1 MCCAGIPL
9 DAGFAAGYA
18 GRMERKL
25 ALILLLTVG
34 LGVGVA
40 AGVVI
45 AQGPPAVQPN
55 AAPPNAAPPAKV
67 RDWYD
72 YADIIFRVVTILVL
86 SGGLVGTFAV
96 LTSLRASA
104 YGQIFGRFQGVLLK
118 LADHPDL
125 FDRMKK
131 EEYTDA
137 ENDPNNPAVATNPH
151 RFFANAIIN
160 LYEEAFLLYESRV
173 LSVIDPLPADYWV
186 SMLGSMR
193 AAFQLKYVRT
203 HWEKRQPAFS
213 PKFNRYVR
221 DQIVSFAGTNPAA
234 DVV

>member
-1 MCCAGIPL
+1 
-9 DAGFAAGYA
+9 
-18 GRMERKL
+18 MERKL
-25 ALILLLTVG
+25 ALILLLS
-34 LGVGVA
+34 VGVA
-40 AGVVI
+40 VGLTTGVVF
-45 AQGPPAVQPN
+45 AQGPPIGQPTVAPIG
-55 AAPPNAAPPAKV
+55 AAPSAKP
-67 RDWYD
+67 RDWID
-72 YADIIFRVVTILVL
+72 YADLLLRVATLLAL
-86 SGGLVGTFAV
+86 SGGLLGTFAV

-193 AAFQLKYVRT
+193 AAFQLRYVRT
-203 HWEKRQPAFS
+203 HWEKRQAAFS
-213 PKFNRYVR
+213 PRFNRYVER
-221 DQIVSFAGTNPAA
+221 EILAYAGQQPAA
-234 DVV
+234 AVV

>member
-1 MCCAGIPL
+1 
-9 DAGFAAGYA
+9 
-18 GRMERKL
+18 MERKL
-25 ALILLLTVG
+25 AFILLLTVG
-34 LGVGVA
+34 VAVGIA
-40 AGVVI
+40 AGVVL
-45 AQGPPAVQPN
+45 AQGPTVG
-55 AAPPNAAPPAKV
+55 PPNVLPPVPAPAQSP
-67 RDWYD
+67 RDWVD
-72 YADIIFRVVTILVL
+72 YADLVLRVVTLLAI
-86 SGGLVGTFAV
+86 SFGLIGTFAV

-137 ENDPNNPAVATNPH
+137 ENDPNSPAVATNPH

-160 LYEEAFLLYESRV
+160 LYEEAFLLYDSRV

-203 HWEKRQPAFS
+203 HWEKRQAAFS
-213 PKFNRYVR
+213 PRFNHYVR
-221 DQIVSFAGTNPAA
+221 DEIVGFVGTQPAA
-234 DVV
+234 AVV

>member
-1 MCCAGIPL
+1 
-9 DAGFAAGYA
+9 
-18 GRMERKL
+18 MERKL
-25 ALILLLTVG
+25 AVILLASVAVA
-34 LGVGVA
+34 VGVA

-45 AQGPPAVQPN
+45 AQGPPGPAVNP
-55 AAPPNAAPPAKV
+55 APPATAPAKA

-72 YADIIFRVVTILVL
+72 YADLIFRVVTLLVL

-131 EEYTDA
+131 EAYTDA

-160 LYEEAFLLYESRV
+160 LYEEAFLLYDSRV
-173 LSVIDPLPADYWV
+173 LSVIDSLPADYWA
-186 SMLGSMR
+186 SLLGSMR
-193 AAFQLKYVRT
+193 AAFQLRYVRT
-203 HWEKRQPAFS
+203 HWETRQAVFS
-213 PKFNRYVR
+213 PKFNKYVR
-221 DQIVSFAGTNPAA
+221 EEILGYAGTNPAP

>member
-1 MCCAGIPL
+1 
-9 DAGFAAGYA
+9 
-18 GRMERKL
+18 MERKP
-25 ALILLLTVG
+25 ALILVASVAVA
-34 LGVGVA
+34 VGVA

-45 AQGPPAVQPN
+45 AQGPPGPVANPAPQV
-55 AAPPNAAPPAKV
+55 AAPAKV
-67 RDWYD
+67 RDWFD
-72 YADIIFRVVTILVL
+72 YADLVFRVITILVL

-131 EEYTDA
+131 EAYTDA

-160 LYEEAFLLYESRV
+160 LYEEAFLLYDSRV
-173 LSVIDPLPADYWV
+173 LSVIDSLPKDYWA
-186 SMLGSMR
+186 SLLGSMR
-193 AAFQLKYVRT
+193 AAYQLRYVRT
-203 HWEKRQPAFS
+203 HWETRQAVFS

-221 DQIVSFAGTNPAA
+221 EEILGYAGTNPAP